1 MSEQD
6 IPLSRPDI
14 SDLEVEMVSLML
26 RSGRL
31 VLGQMVERQEGDGLA
46 AIRAPDRRRR
56 LASTRSTPDRTD
68 IEFE

>member
-1 MSEQD
+1 MV
-6 IPLSRPDI
+6 PLT
-14 SDLEVEMVSLML
+14 L

-31 VLGQMVERQEGDGLA
+31 VRGQMVERQEGGGLA

-56 LASTRSTPDRTD
+56 LASARSTPDRTD